1 MCGEIQPDLLCCL
14 DFHQKKLNLQHT
26 PVYGSS
32 DLQILVLRTE
42 YLCLPKIHRL
52 NPNTQYDDIW
62 KWAFRRCLD
71 HEGGPFVVGVA
82 PLQKGP
88 SRDSLPLLPWDTT
101 SKRQP
106 SREWTSPDTKSAG
119 AMLLDS
125 SASKTVRN
133 KLVIYTAPSCSILLQ
148 QPKWTKAAVNPQLK
162 CVTWMTKYQPASY
175 QGEDPAWVSK
185 VTPKLSGPDLPT
197 ILPLL
202 WTTTIHSYLW
212 HMSGH
217 AK

>member
-26 PVYGSS
+26 PVCGSS
-32 DLQILVLRTE
+32 GLQIVVLWTE
-42 YLCLPKIHRL
+42 YLCPPKIHSL

-62 KWAFRRCLD
+62 KWAFRRCFD
-71 HEGGPFVVGVA
+71 HEGEPFVVGVA

-88 SRDSLPLLPWDTT
+88 SRDSLPLLPWDIT

-125 SASKTVRN
+125 SASKTMRN
-133 KLVIYTAPSCSILLQ
+133 NLCYLYSTQLMGFCCSSSYELRQ
-148 QPKWTKAAVNPQLK
+148 QSTLN
-162 CVTWMTKYQPASY
+162 
-175 QGEDPAWVSK
+175 
-185 VTPKLSGPDLPT
+185 
-197 ILPLL
+197 
-202 WTTTIHSYLW
+202 
-212 HMSGH
+212 
-217 AK
+217 